1 MFALHMVHGMF
12 PDRFQEKEWDLFSGL
27 IVSDIKTDGHKHERD
42 LPQWL
47 DQDRTTA
54 VSLLKSTLPQ
64 VYQSLC
70 LTVSFYTPWAYATL
84 PMQWPSSTM
93 IPSLRN
99 LPNITAQLR
108 LKFVYGITGRW
119 SLPSHHHKSLWKLK
133 TADIPWHLAYH
144 PHSFIELWLQKPEY
158 TFN

>member
-1 MFALHMVHGMF
+1 MFITKICIIDDSIKCVHYLHCRSLFKADRLMFALHMVHGMF

-70 LTVSFYTPWAYATL
+70 LTVSFYSPCAYAISPT
-84 PMQWPSSTM
+84 Q
-93 IPSLRN
+93 
-99 LPNITAQLR
+99 
-108 LKFVYGITGRW
+108 
-119 SLPSHHHKSLWKLK
+119 
-133 TADIPWHLAYH
+133 
-144 PHSFIELWLQKPEY
+144 
-158 TFN
+158 